1 MKKIWLILTPLSLTV
16 ALASTPTE
24 ERTKDMRIKMLN
36 GEYGKLSDYVGD
48 GPTIINFWTTW

>member
-1 MKKIWLILTPLSLTV
+1 MKKFWLILILSSLHFS
-16 ALASTPTE
+16 LANSPVE

-36 GEYGKLSDYVGD
+36 GEYGKLSDYVGG